1 LIPKSNSKD
10 GGEMTHRGWRVGRI
24 AAATDF
30 SQAGSHA
37 VERAAALAK
46 LRDAGLLLVHV
57 TPSLTFESFST
68 DLLAALGGPGY
79 SPESLSDE
87 ALDRLKRT
95 AADVGARYGIRCD
108 ARVASGRPAHCIAAM
123 ADGEAD
129 LLVVGAH
136 GDQSIHQWLLGS
148 TTQKLLRLSPC
159 PVLVVKRAPRFDY
172 HRVLAPTDFSAASRF
187 ALQAVDGLLPA
198 AEVHVAHAFEHPYEG
213 MMRHA
218 SVDEAVI
225 KRYSAKEKKRLREEL
240 QRWVGESGLQ
250 TSDPQLHVEH
260 GHPSTRIEKWIKE
273 LDVQLVAMPAHGKSE
288 LEKSFLGSVS
298 LDTVLTA
305 PCDILLF
312 TGRGVK

>member
-1 LIPKSNSKD
+1 
-10 GGEMTHRGWRVGRI
+10 MTHRAWRIGRI

-30 SQAGSHA
+30 SQAGGHA

-46 LRDAGLLLVHV
+46 ALATELLLVHV

-79 SPESLSDE
+79 SPESLCEE

-95 AADVGARYGIRCD
+95 AADVGARHGIPCD
-108 ARVASGRPAHCIAAM
+108 ARVASGRPANCIAAM
-123 ADGEAD
+123 VDGEAD

-136 GDQSIHQWLLGS
+136 GDRSIHQWLLGS

-172 HRVLAPTDFSAASRF
+172 RRVLAPTDFSAASRL
-187 ALQAVDGLLPA
+187 ALQAVDALLPA
-198 AEVHVAHAFEHPYEG
+198 AEVHVVHAFEHPYEG

-225 KRYSAKEKKRLREEL
+225 KRYTVKEKKRLREEL
-240 QRWVGESGLQ
+240 HRWVGETGLR
-250 TSDPQLHVEH
+250 TPTPYLHVEH
-260 GHPSTRIEKWIKE
+260 GHPSTRIETWVKE
-273 LDVQLVAMPAHGKSE
+273 LAVQLVAMPAHGKSE

-305 PCDILLF
+305 PCDILLL
-312 TGRGVK
+312 TGRGVN